1 MTEELRYIQTGN
13 LFADTGK
20 IIEYARNT
28 AYRAVNYVLVQRNWY
43 LGRRIA
49 EEQIGEQ
56 TRDELYGKSLIQN
69 LANDLTATYGSGFDF
84 SSLYKYVRFYQC
96 FPNILDAASP
106 KSFLLIERQKEIYQL
121 QHE

>member
-20 IIEYARNT
+20 IIESARNT

-69 LANDLTATYGSGFDF
+69 LAND
-84 SSLYKYVRFYQC
+84 
-96 FPNILDAASP
+96 
-106 KSFLLIERQKEIYQL
+106 
-121 QHE
+121 